1 MLTVSEAA
9 ALLRSFDRVLIL
21 THIRPDGDTVG
32 CAAGLCAALRTMG
45 KTAYLLPN
53 PGLTENTAPY
63 FTPYSAPADFV
74 PEKVVSTDIATVGLF
89 PDNAKSYADK
99 VDLAIDH
106 HPSFEGFGKA
116 NIVRPE
122 AAACGELIL
131 DIVRE
136 LTPLTP
142 EIALPLYVAI
152 STDTGGFIYSNVTAA
167 THRAAAELMD
177 TGIDY
182 RAVNKLFF
190 QTKSRVRM
198 QLEAAMLAEAKFYDN
213 NRTAVLSVP
222 QSLLEKF
229 HATES
234 DAEDLSA
241 LGPQIQG
248 VDCAVT
254 MRELGDGVW
263 KFSLRTGERV
273 NATEVCRLL
282 GGGGHARAAGATLEG
297 VTQAEAE
304 EKMLNAIALRLDI
317 HGCLRQ
323 DPGNPEGKAGRPWR
337 HAGSYG
343 HRRSA
348 GVCGTGYPCR
358 RIRGKRRKRVYR
370 RSAAGAGHQHP
381 GYVRGNAGDPSRH
394 CGPGGVGS
402 RPPPLH
408 RPYRAD
414 PAHVFRHQDQRPKAL

>member
-1 MLTVSEAA
+1 MTTAEAA
-9 ALLRSFDRVLIL
+9 VRLAVMDQVLIL
-21 THIRPDGDTVG
+21 THVRPDGDTIG
-32 CAAGLCAALRTMG
+32 SAAALCCGLRALG

-53 PGLTENTAPY
+53 PELTATYAPY
-63 FTPYSAPADFV
+63 AAPYLAEADFAPAY
-74 PEKVVSTDIATVGLF
+74 VVSVDIAALSLL
-89 PDNAKSYADK
+89 PENARPYQDRIA
-99 VDLAIDH
+99 LAIDH
-106 HPSFEGFGKA
+106 HPSQEFFARETCL
-116 NIVRPE
+116 E
-122 AAACGELIL
+122 ADSAACGEIVYDIL
-131 DIVRE
+131 RQ

-142 EIALPLYVAI
+142 EMALPLYVAI

-198 QLEAAMLAEAKFYDN
+198 QLEAAMLAEAKFYDS

-222 QSLLEKF
+222 RSLLKKF

-234 DAEDLSA
+234 DAEELSA

-304 EKMLNAIALRLDI
+304 EKMLNAIA
-317 HGCLRQ
+317 
-323 DPGNPEGKAGRPWR
+323 
-337 HAGSYG
+337 
-343 HRRSA
+343 
-348 GVCGTGYPCR
+348 
-358 RIRGKRRKRVYR
+358 RIVPDFKK
-370 RSAAGAGHQHP
+370 
-381 GYVRGNAGDPSRH
+381 
-394 CGPGGVGS
+394 
-402 RPPPLH
+402 
-408 RPYRAD
+408 
-414 PAHVFRHQDQRPKAL
+414 

>member
-167 THRAAAELMD
+167 THRAAAL
-177 TGIDY
+177 TT
-182 RAVNKLFF
+182 APS
-190 QTKSRVRM
+190 TSCSSRRNP
-198 QLEAAMLAEAKFYDN
+198 A
-213 NRTAVLSVP
+213 
-222 QSLLEKF
+222 
-229 HATES
+229 
-234 DAEDLSA
+234 
-241 LGPQIQG
+241 
-248 VDCAVT
+248 C
-254 MRELGDGVW
+254 
-263 KFSLRTGERV
+263 
-273 NATEVCRLL
+273 
-282 GGGGHARAAGATLEG
+282 
-297 VTQAEAE
+297 
-304 EKMLNAIALRLDI
+304 
-317 HGCLRQ
+317 GCS
-323 DPGNPEGKAGRPWR
+323 W
-337 HAGSYG
+337 
-343 HRRSA
+343 
-348 GVCGTGYPCR
+348 
-358 RIRGKRRKRVYR
+358 
-370 RSAAGAGHQHP
+370 
-381 GYVRGNAGDPSRH
+381 
-394 CGPGGVGS
+394 
-402 RPPPLH
+402 RPPCWQRQNFMTATGQRCCPSPGRCWKNSTPRRAMRRTSPL
-408 RPYRAD
+408 
-414 PAHVFRHQDQRPKAL
+414 

>member
-32 CAAGLCAALRTMG
+32 CAAGLCAALRAIG

-122 AAACGELIL
+122 AAACGELIS

-182 RAVNKLFF
+182 CAVNKLFF

-198 QLEAAMLAEAKFYDN
+198 QLEAAMLAEAKFYDS

-222 QSLLEKF
+222 RSLLEKF

-248 VDCAVT
+248 V
-254 MRELGDGVW
+254 
-263 KFSLRTGERV
+263 
-273 NATEVCRLL
+273 
-282 GGGGHARAAGATLEG
+282 
-297 VTQAEAE
+297 
-304 EKMLNAIALRLDI
+304 
-317 HGCLRQ
+317 
-323 DPGNPEGKAGRPWR
+323 GRD
-337 HAGSYG
+337 H
-343 HRRSA
+343 
-348 GVCGTGYPCR
+348 
-358 RIRGKRRKRVYR
+358 
-370 RSAAGAGHQHP
+370 AGAGRRCLEVFSPHRRACQRHGGLP
-381 GYVRGNAGDPSRH
+381 PVGWRRPCPRRRSHAGGRY
-394 CGPGGVGS
+394 PGGG
-402 RPPPLH
+402 RRKNAERH
-408 RPYRAD
+408 RPDRPGFQEMRNRLW
-414 PAHVFRHQDQRPKAL
+414 PAAL

>member
-1 MLTVSEAA
+1 MLTVSETAE
-9 ALLRSFDRVLIL
+9 LLRSFDRVLIL

-32 CAAGLCAALRTMG
+32 CAAGLCAALRALG
-45 KTAYLLPN
+45 KTAFLLPN
-53 PGLTENTAPY
+53 PGLTDTTAPY
-63 FTPYSAPADFV
+63 FAPYAAPAEFT
-74 PEKVVSTDIATVGLF
+74 PAKAVSV
-89 PDNAKSYADK
+89 DNARPYIGA

-131 DIVRE
+131 DIIRE
-136 LTPLTP
+136 LTPVTP

-177 TGIDY
+177 AGIDY
-182 RAVNKLFF
+182 RRVNKLFF

-198 QLEAAMLAEAKFYDN
+198 QLEAAMLADAKFYDGS
-213 NRTAVLSVP
+213 RVAVLAVP
-222 QSLLEKF
+222 RALLEKF

-234 DAEDLSA
+234 DAENLSA

-254 MRELGDGVW
+254 MRELDDGVW

-282 GGGGHARAAGATLEG
+282 GGGGHARAAGATVEH
-297 VTQAEAE
+297 VTRAEAE
-304 EKMLNAIALRLDI
+304 EKMLSAIAQIVPDF
-317 HGCLRQ
+317 
-323 DPGNPEGKAGRPWR
+323 K
-337 HAGSYG
+337 
-343 HRRSA
+343 
-348 GVCGTGYPCR
+348 
-358 RIRGKRRKRVYR
+358 K
-370 RSAAGAGHQHP
+370 
-381 GYVRGNAGDPSRH
+381 
-394 CGPGGVGS
+394 
-402 RPPPLH
+402 
-408 RPYRAD
+408 
-414 PAHVFRHQDQRPKAL
+414 

>member
-1 MLTVSEAA
+1 MNERQTAEWLME
-9 ALLRSFDRVLIL
+9 RDDFLIL
-21 THIRPDGDTVG
+21 THVRPDGDTIG
-32 CAAGLCAALRTMG
+32 CAAGLCLALRGRG
-45 KTAYLLPN
+45 KTAWVLEN
-53 PGLTENTAPY
+53 PEATSL
-63 FTPYSAPADFV
+63 FTPYLEGLTAPEGWSPDT
-74 PEKVVSTDIATVGLF
+74 VVSVDIAARGLF
-89 PDNAKSYADK
+89 PENARCYLER

-106 HPSFEGFGKA
+106 HPSQAFFAAQTCLDAG
-116 NIVRPE
+116 R
-122 AAACGELIL
+122 AACGELIY
-131 DIVRE
+131 DILRE
-136 LTPLTP
+136 LGPITPAMA
-142 EIALPLYVAI
+142 IPLYVAV
-152 STDTGGFIYSNVTAA
+152 STDTGCFQYSNTTAD
-167 THRAAAELMD
+167 THRVAAALMD

-304 EKMLNAIALRLDI
+304 EKMLNAIA
-317 HGCLRQ
+317 
-323 DPGNPEGKAGRPWR
+323 
-337 HAGSYG
+337 
-343 HRRSA
+343 
-348 GVCGTGYPCR
+348 
-358 RIRGKRRKRVYR
+358 RIVPDFKK
-370 RSAAGAGHQHP
+370 
-381 GYVRGNAGDPSRH
+381 
-394 CGPGGVGS
+394 
-402 RPPPLH
+402 
-408 RPYRAD
+408 
-414 PAHVFRHQDQRPKAL
+414 

>member
-32 CAAGLCAALRTMG
+32 CAAGLCAALRAIG

-122 AAACGELIL
+122 AAACGELIS

-167 THRAAAELMD
+167 THRAAATLMD

-198 QLEAAMLAEAKFYDN
+198 QLEAAMLAEAKFYDS

-222 QSLLEKF
+222 RSLLEKF

-234 DAEDLSA
+234 
-241 LGPQIQG
+241 
-248 VDCAVT
+248 DCAVT

-297 VTQAEAE
+297 ITQAEAE
-304 EKMLNAIALRLDI
+304 GKMLNAIA
-317 HGCLRQ
+317 
-323 DPGNPEGKAGRPWR
+323 
-337 HAGSYG
+337 
-343 HRRSA
+343 
-348 GVCGTGYPCR
+348 
-358 RIRGKRRKRVYR
+358 RIVPDFKK
-370 RSAAGAGHQHP
+370 
-381 GYVRGNAGDPSRH
+381 
-394 CGPGGVGS
+394 
-402 RPPPLH
+402 
-408 RPYRAD
+408 
-414 PAHVFRHQDQRPKAL
+414 

>member
-21 THIRPDGDTVG
+21 THVRPDGDTVG
-32 CAAGLCAALRTMG
+32 CAAALCAALRALC

-53 PGLTENTAPY
+53 PGLTDTTAPY
-63 FTPYSAPADFV
+63 FTPYAAPADFA
-74 PEKVVSTDIATVGLF
+74 PEQVVSVDIAAVGLF
-89 PDNAKSYADK
+89 PDNARPYIGA

-106 HPSFEGFGKA
+106 HPSFEGFGRA

-131 DIVRE
+131 DILRE
-136 LTPLTP
+136 LTPVTQ

-182 RAVNKLFF
+182 RSVNKLFF

-198 QLEAAMLAEAKFYDN
+198 QLEAAMLADAKFYDS
-213 NRTAVLSVP
+213 NRVAVLSVP
-222 QSLLEKF
+222 RALLEKF

-254 MRELGDGVW
+254 MRELGDGIW

-282 GGGGHARAAGATLEG
+282 GGGGHARAAGATVEH

-304 EKMLNAIALRLDI
+304 EKMLSAIA
-317 HGCLRQ
+317 
-323 DPGNPEGKAGRPWR
+323 
-337 HAGSYG
+337 
-343 HRRSA
+343 
-348 GVCGTGYPCR
+348 
-358 RIRGKRRKRVYR
+358 RIVPDFKK
-370 RSAAGAGHQHP
+370 
-381 GYVRGNAGDPSRH
+381 
-394 CGPGGVGS
+394 
-402 RPPPLH
+402 
-408 RPYRAD
+408 
-414 PAHVFRHQDQRPKAL
+414 

>member
-1 MLTVSEAA
+1 MLTVSETAE
-9 ALLRSFDRVLIL
+9 LLRSFDRVLIL

-32 CAAGLCAALRTMG
+32 CAAGLCAALRALG
-45 KTAYLLPN
+45 KTAFLLPN
-53 PGLTENTAPY
+53 PGLTDTTDPYFAPY
-63 FTPYSAPADFV
+63 AAPAEFT
-74 PEKVVSTDIATVGLF
+74 PEKVLSVDIAAVGLF
-89 PDNAKSYADK
+89 PDNAKPYIGA

-131 DIVRE
+131 DIIRE
-136 LTPLTP
+136 LTPVTP

-182 RAVNKLFF
+182 RGVNKLFF

-198 QLEAAMLAEAKFYDN
+198 QLEAAMLADAKFYDGS
-213 NRTAVLSVP
+213 RVAVLAVP
-222 QSLLEKF
+222 RALLEKF

-282 GGGGHARAAGATLEG
+282 GGGGHARAAGATVEH

-304 EKMLNAIALRLDI
+304 EKMLSAIAQIVPDF
-317 HGCLRQ
+317 
-323 DPGNPEGKAGRPWR
+323 K
-337 HAGSYG
+337 
-343 HRRSA
+343 
-348 GVCGTGYPCR
+348 
-358 RIRGKRRKRVYR
+358 K
-370 RSAAGAGHQHP
+370 
-381 GYVRGNAGDPSRH
+381 
-394 CGPGGVGS
+394 
-402 RPPPLH
+402 
-408 RPYRAD
+408 
-414 PAHVFRHQDQRPKAL
+414 